1 MGVCSASGFLYG
13 RLCDLPSIF
22 WKPSVSPL
30 KMAGPAQ
37 ALKYTHAKKGEISMG
52 VNRRQMLFPG
62 RFLVSLMKGAAR
74 AGFALLLAGLLTAC
88 VARSQGN
95 QGTLEGAVVDQS
107 GAAVPDAKLTVTND
121 ATGITF
127 YATSDSSG
135 LFTIPVL
142 PVGTYTVE
150 VEHAGFGKLR
160 QKNVTLTV
168 GAHLNLSLTLAVAG
182 QAAAVTVTGE
192 TPILETTRSQVST
205 TVNDT
210 AIENLPTN
218 GRNFINFA
226 LLTPGVSL
234 DVRGGDIS
242 FAGQRGTLNSLI
254 VDGSDNNNTF
264 FGQSVGRT
272 GSGRAPYQFSEDAVQ
287 EFQVN
292 SNAYSAELGH
302 AGGAVI
308 NVVTKSGTNDFH
320 GAGFEFYRDQ
330 SLNAN
335 DPINI
340 INHRPKSPYHF
351 NQFGGDIGGPIR
363 RDKMFFFF
371 DYDGQR
377 NTLPNL
383 VFLGVA
389 PPANP
394 TANQQAALT
403 YLEARAGSWT
413 RTQNQ
418 NVYLGKVDWRLK
430 DNQLLSVRYNAQ
442 RFVGNGF
449 ENGGPQNSL
458 EHTGASEVTT
468 DTLTGSLTSTI
479 SSSIVNVARAGYT
492 RDNEPGLANS
502 INPEGTVREGGIS
515 DLVVGRNFFSPRFT
529 NIHRGEFGD
538 TLSFIHGR
546 HTIKTG
552 ANAMVDKIANF
563 FPGNFSGAYVF
574 NSLEGF
580 GCDLSGGGAA
590 CFTGPDAADTFTQAF
605 AGTGTTGPTT
615 NPNLEEYSF
624 FGQDEW
630 RVRNDLTLNVG
641 LRYDLDL
648 IAQPPTLNPSAS
660 LAAAGIFTNR
670 IHNDHANFGPR
681 VGIAWTP
688 IGSKLVVR
696 TGYGIFYGR
705 TPAITVGTAFSNN
718 ALNVQTLTFTLAGI
732 PQYPNTKCGAPV
744 ATPSCAPTGGTSGA
758 PTIFVF
764 QPNYHEP
771 QVQQANLGLEYQIR
785 PTMSVQV
792 SYLWV
797 KGTHLTRTLDINQQ
811 GPETPATVGFVG
823 STETATVNRITQPR
837 PIAGFARIEEFQ
849 SNANSFYNGL
859 TVQVNKRFSHNYQL
873 LASYTFGKVIDN
885 TPDAT
890 SVVPFSS
897 DDAKMVQDPLNIRGD
912 RGPGVNDQ
920 RHRFVLSAIWDLDSY
935 AHPLSRGWRY
945 LVGGWQLSGIL
956 TAETGQPYSGMVN
969 SDLNLDS
976 NSRTDR
982 TPGLGRDTF
991 YLPNFVS
998 LDPRITK
1005 SISLTERVKAQLILE
1020 AYNSLNHTNFTSVSP
1035 TEFSRVATTS
1045 CTGTVTI
1052 CLGPPRTPFQTPL
1065 STQLNFSPG
1074 SRIVQLSGKITF

>member
-1 MGVCSASGFLYG
+1 MTLALAVSAA
-13 RLCDLPSIF
+13 
-22 WKPSVSPL
+22 W
-30 KMAGPAQ
+30 
-37 ALKYTHAKKGEISMG
+37 
-52 VNRRQMLFPG
+52 
-62 RFLVSLMKGAAR
+62 
-74 AGFALLLAGLLTAC
+74 
-88 VARSQGN
+88 SQGN
-95 QGTLEGAVVDQS
+95 QGTLEGAVQDQS
-107 GAAVPDAKLTVTND
+107 GAAVPGAKLTATND
-121 ATGITF
+121 ATAIKF
-127 YATSDSSG
+127 DATSDSNG
-135 LFTIPVL
+135 LFSFPVL

-150 VEHAGFGKLR
+150 VEHAGFTKLT

-168 GAHLNLSLTLAVAG
+168 GARLNLSFALRVAA
-182 QAAAVTVTGE
+182 QAQAVTVTSE
-192 TPILETTRSQVST
+192 TPILETTRSQVSA
-205 TVNDT
+205 TVNDVT
-210 AIENLPTN
+210 IENLPTN

-226 LLTPGVSL
+226 LLTPGVTL

-264 FGQSVGRT
+264 FGQSLGRT

-308 NVVTKSGTNDFH
+308 NIVTKSGTNNFH
-320 GAGFEFYRDQ
+320 GTGFEFYRDR

-340 INHRPKSPYHF
+340 ILGRAKSPYHF
-351 NQFGGDIGGPIR
+351 NQFGGDIGGPVLK
-363 RDKMFFFF
+363 DKLFFFF

-377 NTLPNL
+377 NTLPNV

-389 PPANP
+389 PPATP
-394 TANQQAALT
+394 TANQQTALA
-403 YLEARAGSWT
+403 YLQARDASWI

-418 NVYLGKVDWRLK
+418 NVYLGKADWRLSSTE
-430 DNQLLSVRYNAQ
+430 LLTVRYNSQ
-442 RFVGNGF
+442 RFVGAGF
-449 ENGGPQNSL
+449 ENGGSQNAS
-458 EHTGASEVTT
+458 EHTGASDVTT
-468 DTLTGSLTSTI
+468 DTLGGSLTSTI

-492 RDNEPGLANS
+492 RDNEPGQANS
-502 INPEGTVREGGIS
+502 INPEATVRQGGS
-515 DLVVGRNFFSPRFT
+515 TDLVVGRNFFSPRFT
-529 NIHRGEFGD
+529 NIHRGEFAD
-538 TLSFIHGR
+538 TVSYIRGR

-552 ANAMVDKIANF
+552 LNILVDKVANF

-580 GCDLSGGGAA
+580 GCDLNGGGAT
-590 CFTGPDAADTFTQAF
+590 CFTGADATDTFTQAF
-605 AGTGTTGPTT
+605 AGQSTTGPTT
-615 NPNLEEYSF
+615 NPNLNEYSAF
-624 FGQDEW
+624 AQDEW
-630 RVRNDLTLNVG
+630 RVRKDFTLNLG
-641 LRYDLDL
+641 LRYDVDL
-648 IAQPPTLNPSAS
+648 IAQPPVLNPSAA

-681 VGIAWTP
+681 VGLAWTP

-705 TPAITVGTAFSNN
+705 TPSITVGTAFSNN
-718 ALNVQTLTFTLAGI
+718 ALNVQTLTFTGANV
-732 PQYPNTKCGAPV
+732 PQYPNTKCGPPV
-744 ATPSCAPTGGTSGA
+744 AAPTCSAPTGGTAGV

-764 QPNYHEP
+764 QPNYREP
-771 QVQQANLGLEYQIR
+771 DVQQANLGLEYQIQ

-792 SYLWV
+792 NYLWV

-811 GPETPATVGFVG
+811 GPETPAVVAFTN
-823 STETATVNRITQPR
+823 STQTAIVNQITQPR
-837 PIAGFARIEEFQ
+837 PIAGFGRIEEFQ
-849 SNANSFYNGL
+849 STANSIYNGL
-859 TVQVNKRFSHNYQL
+859 TVQVNKRFSHNYQF
-873 LASYTFGKVIDN
+873 LASYTFGKVIDD

-897 DDAKMVQDPLNIRGD
+897 DDAKMVQDPLNLHGD

-920 RHRFVLSAIWDLDSY
+920 RHRLVLSSVWDLDSY
-935 AHPLSRGWRY
+935 ARQLSHGWRY
-945 LVGGWQLSGIL
+945 LLGGWQLSGIL
-956 TAETGQPYSGMVN
+956 TAETGQPYSGLVN
-969 SDLNLDS
+969 SDLNKDS

-1005 SISLTERVKAQLILE
+1005 NIPITERIKAQLILE
-1020 AYNSLNHTNFTSVSP
+1020 AYNSFNHTNFTSVNT
-1035 TEFSRVATTS
+1035 TEFSTATS
-1045 CTGTVTI
+1045 GCTGTFAI
-1052 CLGPPRTPFQTPL
+1052 CLKSNPVFQAPL

-1074 SRIVQLSGKITF
+1074 SRIVQLSGKISF

>member
-1 MGVCSASGFLYG
+1 MKSSRQQVFIVDCFL
-13 RLCDLPSIF
+13 RCTTKRAF
-22 WKPSVSPL
+22 
-30 KMAGPAQ
+30 A
-37 ALKYTHAKKGEISMG
+37 
-52 VNRRQMLFPG
+52 F
-62 RFLVSLMKGAAR
+62 SL
-74 AGFALLLAGLLTAC
+74 ALLLALLTAPIGL
-88 VARSQGN
+88 SQGN
-95 QGTLEGAVVDQS
+95 QGTLEGTIVDQS
-107 GAAVPDAKLTVTND
+107 GAGVPNAKLTATND
-121 ATGITF
+121 ATSIKF
-127 YATSDSSG
+127 FATSDANG
-135 LFTIPVL
+135 LFTFPVL
-142 PVGTYTVE
+142 PVGTYTIE
-150 VEHAGFGKLR
+150 IEHAGFGKLT
-160 QKNVTLTV
+160 QKKVTLTV
-168 GAHLNLSLTLAVAG
+168 GAHLNISFTLTVAG
-182 QAAAVTVTGE
+182 QASAVTVTSE
-192 TPILETTRSQVST
+192 PPILETTRSQVST

-210 AIENLPTN
+210 AVENLPTN

-226 LLTPGVSL
+226 LLTPGVTL

-320 GAGFEFYRDQ
+320 GTVFEFYRDQ

-340 INHRPKSPYHF
+340 INKRSKSPYHF
-351 NQFGGDIGGPIR
+351 NQFGGDVGGPIL
-363 RDKMFFFF
+363 RDKIFFFF

-383 VFLGVA
+383 VFLPVA
-389 PPANP
+389 PPAAP
-394 TANQQAALT
+394 TANQQAALA
-403 YLEARAGSWT
+403 YLQARAGAWT

-418 NVYLGKVDWRLK
+418 NVYLGKVDWQLK
-430 DNQLLSVRYNAQ
+430 RNELLSVRYNAQ

-458 EHTGASEVTT
+458 EHTGASDVAT
-468 DTLTGSLTSTI
+468 DTLSGSLTSTI
-479 SSSIVNVARAGYT
+479 FSNIVNVVRAGYT
-492 RDNEPGLANS
+492 RDNEPGQANS
-502 INPEGTVREGGIS
+502 INPEATVREGGVT

-538 TLSFIHGR
+538 TASFIHGR

-552 ANAMVDKIANF
+552 LNVMVDKIANF

-580 GCDLSGGGAA
+580 GCDLNGGGAA
-590 CFTGPDAADTFTQAF
+590 CFSGADATDTFTQAF
-605 AGTGTTGPTT
+605 AGAGTTGPTT
-615 NPNLEEYSF
+615 NPNLQEYSF

-630 RVRNDLTLNVG
+630 RFRNDFTLNLG

-660 LAAAGIFTNR
+660 LEAAGIFTNR

-688 IGSKLVVR
+688 IGNKLVVR

-718 ALNVQTLTFTLAGI
+718 ALNVQTLTFTGAGI

-744 ATPSCAPTGGTSGA
+744 ANPSCAAPAGGTAGVPS
-758 PTIFVF
+758 IFVF
-764 QPNYHEP
+764 QPDYHEP
-771 QVQQANLGLEYQIR
+771 DVQQANLGLEYQIQ

-792 SYLWV
+792 NYLWV
-797 KGTHLTRTLDINQQ
+797 KGTHLTRTRDINLQ
-811 GPETPATVGFVG
+811 GPETPTVIGLAG
-823 STETATVNRITQPR
+823 STQTFTVDRITQPR
-837 PIAGFARIEEFQ
+837 PIAGFARIAEFE
-849 SNANSFYNGL
+849 SNANSVYNGL
-859 TVQVNKRFSHNYQL
+859 TVQVNKRFSRNYQF
-873 LASYTFGKVIDN
+873 LASYTFGKVIDDN
-885 TPDAT
+885 PDAT
-890 SVVPFSS
+890 AVVPFSS
-897 DDAKMVQDPLNIRGD
+897 DDAKMVEDPLDIRGD

-920 RHRFVLSAIWDLDSY
+920 RHRFVLSAIWNLDSY
-935 AHPLSRGWRY
+935 AHSFSGGWHH
-945 LVGGWQLSGIL
+945 LLGGWQVSGIL
-956 TAETGQPYSGMVN
+956 TAETGQPYSALVN
-969 SDLNLDS
+969 FDLNNDS

-982 TPGLGRDTF
+982 TPGVGRDTF
-991 YLPNFVS
+991 HLPRFVS

-1005 SISLTERVKAQLILE
+1005 SIPITERVKAQLILE
-1020 AYNSLNHTNFTSVSP
+1020 AYNSLNTTNFTSVS
-1035 TEFSRVATTS
+1035 TTQFSASKSNAT
-1045 CTGTVTI
+1045 
-1052 CLGPPRTPFQTPL
+1052 CLGTPDPNLCLVQPKTAFQAPL

-1074 SRIVQLSGKITF
+1074 ARIVQLSAKISF